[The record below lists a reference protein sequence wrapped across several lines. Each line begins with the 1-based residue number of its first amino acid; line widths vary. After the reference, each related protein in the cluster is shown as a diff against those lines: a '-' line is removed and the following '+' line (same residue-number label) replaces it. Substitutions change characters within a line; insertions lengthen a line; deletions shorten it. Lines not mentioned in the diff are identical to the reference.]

1 MTRKTKNYE
10 NVTCAVDQRTF
21 SGDDCVVCWC
31 SNNFCDALVQVNV
44 LAVDIG
50 KSVLD
55 RALVHL

>member
-1 MTRKTKNYE
+1 MT
-10 NVTCAVDQRTF
+10 CGVDQRTF

-31 SNNFCDALVQVNV
+31 PNYFRDALVQVNV
-44 LAVDIG
+44 LAVDVG